1 VSQGLE
7 RGGTYRI
14 RVMGS
19 LDEDLS
25 ERFAGMT
32 ATAYRDKHGTRGMVL
47 EGHLPDQ
54 AALSGVLDM
63 LYVHHLAV
71 VSVEL
76 IDP

>member
-1 VSQGLE
+1 VRQGIE

-14 RVMGS
+14 RVLGS

-32 ATAYRDKHGTRGMVL
+32 ATACRDDHGTPGMVF

>member
-1 VSQGLE
+1 VSKGLE

-14 RVMGS
+14 RVVGS
-19 LDEDLS
+19 LEEDLS

-32 ATAYRDKHGTRGMVL
+32 ATACRDEHGTRGMVL
-47 EGHLPDQ
+47 EGYLPDQ

-71 VSVEL
+71 VSLEL

>member
-1 VSQGLE
+1 
-7 RGGTYRI
+7 
-14 RVMGS
+14 
-19 LDEDLS
+19 
-25 ERFAGMT
+25 
-32 ATAYRDKHGTRGMVL
+32 MVF